1 MANWRKMGVMLAVLS
16 MLVLPL
22 SASATDWD
30 LPSAD
35 DRIAVPPLPPE
46 LQDEVVV
53 IRTFTGVVEW
63 VDLEGGFY
71 AIEGHR
77 LIADGE
83 LLESNAGHLVRVTG
97 SLALEPS
104 IYMVPAI
111 KVEEMQRV
119 QPGEV
124 VSLVGE
130 LVYEDLEGGF
140 FAVKGYRL
148 TGELDEAELEKYL
161 GRQVQVTGTISDE
174 ISIFMTKA
182 FEVASLRPLGEA
194 VDLPAVEVDLLA
206 RLRQVEAMRSLPRK
220 LLVDG
225 AEVQAVGGPV
235 QRGEA
240 VLVPLRHIVEAA
252 GGKVHW
258 NGERSLAKVVLP
270 GRTAQ
275 FVVGE
280 GEAELNEEGVYYVRR
295 NLISL
300 AQPTQL
306 IDSTTYVSADALSS
320 ILGFMARETEPDVL
334 DLVSPAALKD
344 MSQPEEPEWEKQIL
358 VGHIV
363 EVEAGERT
371 RVLLQGGPM
380 ASGEPL
386 LVWLYINE
394 DTEIAFANGE
404 TAQFDDLAVDQQ
416 ISVQVSGPMLT
427 SYPAQAGADAITIL
441 PESGFGTVA
450 GTITDIATEGKPRIL
465 VDGTVVETQH
475 PMLIWLTLD
484 EQTVIEWAE
493 SDQQATFADLAVG
506 QTVEAALSGPVM
518 ESYPCQ
524 GGATKV
530 TIVK

>member
-1 MANWRKMGVMLAVLS
+1 MGVMLAVLS

-252 GGKVHW
+252 GGQVHW
-258 NGERSLAKVVLP
+258 IGESRTAQVSLP

-280 GEAELNEEGVYYVRR
+280 TEAELNEEGVYYFRR
-295 NLISL
+295 NLIAL
-300 AQPTQL
+300 ARPTQL
-306 IDSTTYVSADALSS
+306 IDGRTCVSADALSS
-320 ILGFMARETEPDVL
+320 ILGFMARDTEADVL
-334 DLVSPAALKD
+334 DLVSPGAIKEMLQQE
-344 MSQPEEPEWEKQIL
+344 QPEVQQQIL
-358 VGHIV
+358 VGEILQI
-363 EVEAGERT
+363 EGGERP

-380 ASGEPL
+380 SSGEPL
-386 LVWLYINE
+386 LVWLTIDE
-394 DTEIAFANGE
+394 DTEILLPNGDS
-404 TAQFDDLAVDQQ
+404 AQFADLAMGQLIQ
-416 ISVQVSGPMLT
+416 AELSGPMLT
-427 SYPAQAGADAITIL
+427 SYPAQAGARSITIL
-441 PESGFGTVA
+441 PESTFGTVA
-450 GTITDIATEGKPRIL
+450 GTIKDITSEGRVRIL
-465 VDGTVVETQH
+465 VDGTVLENKQ

-484 EQTVIEWAE
+484 EDTLIIWAKSGE
-493 SDQQATFADLAVG
+493 AASVSDLAVG
-506 QTVEAALSGPVM
+506 QTVEAELSGPVM

-524 GGATKV
+524 GGASRV
-530 TIVK
+530 TIGD